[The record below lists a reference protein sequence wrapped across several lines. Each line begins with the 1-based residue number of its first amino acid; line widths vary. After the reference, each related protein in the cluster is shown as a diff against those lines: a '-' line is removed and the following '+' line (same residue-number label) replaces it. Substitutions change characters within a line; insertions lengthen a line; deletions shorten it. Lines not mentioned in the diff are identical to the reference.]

1 MDDSNNDTLD
11 LSRRGLK
18 KVEKAPS
25 EEAKS
30 IINLILDQNELQR
43 LDNIDT
49 YNRLENLS
57 ICNNFLVRMHGV
69 SRLSGLRVL
78 ALNNN
83 GILQIEGLKDMV
95 YLKVLKLA
103 GNNIKSIEH
112 LNHNI
117 HLEHLDLSNNQISFI
132 ADISYLKDLKHLSL
146 ERNRIADLRQC
157 ERYLPPQ
164 LAQLAL
170 AHNGLQDLNE
180 VSHLVHLAQLDSF
193 TVQGNPCVAA
203 AGKDKLG
210 FDYRPFVLNWI
221 MSLKSIDGFVVSAM
235 ESLKAEWLYSQG
247 RGRHFHSGQQRELC
261 EYLAST
267 CPLTAD
273 ALETEDQRKLRLI
286 LSKAQHHQQQLQE
299 QHRSAAKCRMQS
311 PRVQSRMSQR
321 NMGRSPD
328 RLSSSFHG
336 GVPKPGSPAH
346 AMSLSCGELP
356 APPATF
362 DSPQHSHRQERLT
375 EQQPPQQPSQPKLIN
390 HSLEAASKMVPVPES
405 LMSPDYQDPMF
416 DIQKT
421 NSTTSSQSS
430 NGSVCEEKRSVNK
443 SLKGSP
449 KLTKSA
455 TSSPKLKSK
464 IERKGSLSKIEID
477 RKINGVTTDSAE
489 HIDPDKLEVIK
500 LATNQRRQKK
510 LSVETMAAVTIQKM
524 WRGYRSRNLNK
535 DTLRILHAIQ
545 AARARQHVQRLT
557 CDMEATKAALE
568 SERKIQQLQ
577 MQAINALWKKV
588 STLQSLDPKSR
599 ESESEDNSEALR
611 QLTET
616 CVTLQ
621 AQVLELQSCMH
632 EVLRAV
638 CGAARGGRA
647 EPVATQTDIVAVVT
661 PQVREVT
668 LQAQVVELQE
678 VLRAVCGAA
687 RGGRAEP
694 VATQTD
700 IVAVVTPQVRE
711 VTLQAQVVELQEVLR
726 AVCGAARGG
735 RAEPV
740 ATQTDIVAVVTP
752 QVREVTL
759 QAQVVELQ
767 EVLRAV
773 CGAARGGR
781 AEPVATQTDIVAV
794 VTPQVRE
801 VTLQAQ
807 VVELQE
813 VREVT
818 LQAQVV
824 ELQEVLRAVCG
835 AARGGRAEPVATQT
849 DIVAVVTPQEER
861 CGWLRRP
868 QSLALSAPVAAAS
881 APVAAASAPVAA
893 ASAPVAAASAPV
905 AAASAP
911 VAAASAQHGEHVA
924 THTTAPTD
932 SSSSTDEVDAMRIER
947 TAAAAEESDAHD
959 RADRQLVV
967 D

>member
-18 KVEKAPS
+18 KVEKAPPD
-25 EEAKS
+25 EAKT

-49 YNRLENLS
+49 YNRVENLS

-69 SRLSGLRVL
+69 SRLTNLRVL

-83 GILQIEGLKDMV
+83 GILQIEGLKDMI

-117 HLEHLDLSNNQISFI
+117 HLEQLDLSNNQISFI

-164 LAQLAL
+164 LATLAL
-170 AHNGLQDLNE
+170 AHNSIQDLNE

-193 TVQGNPCVAA
+193 SIQGNPCVAV

-221 MSLKSIDGFVVSAM
+221 MSVKSIDGFIVSAI

-247 RGRHFHSGQQRELC
+247 KGRHFHSGQQRELC

-286 LSKAQHHQQQLQE
+286 LSKAQHHQQQLKDQS
-299 QHRSAAKCRMQS
+299 HSPGKSRIQS
-311 PRVQSRMSQR
+311 PRMQSRMSQR

-336 GVPKPGSPAH
+336 GMHKTGSPSH
-346 AMSLSCGELP
+346 AMSLSCSGELP

-362 DSPQHSHRQERLT
+362 DSPQHSHRQDRLTGNMHKTGSPSHAMSLSCSGELPAQPATFDSPQHSHRQDRLTGNMHKTGSPSHAMSLSCSGELPAPPATFDSPQHSHRQDRLTGNMHKTGSPSHAMSLSCSGELPAPPATFDSPQHSHRQDRLT
-375 EQQPPQQPSQPKLIN
+375 EQPPPPQPPQAKVMN

-405 LMSPDYQDPMF
+405 LMSPDYQDPIF

-421 NSTTSSQSS
+421 IPKTNSTASSQSS
-430 NGSVCEEKRSVNK
+430 NGSVCEEKRTVNK

-477 RKINGVTTDSAE
+477 KKINGMTTEACDHMDA
-489 HIDPDKLEVIK
+489 DKLEVVK
-500 LATNQRRQKK
+500 LASNQRRQKK
-510 LSVETMAAVTIQKM
+510 MSVESMAAVTIQRM

-545 AARARQHVQRLT
+545 AARARQHIQRLT

-588 STLQSLDPKSR
+588 STLQNIDPKSR

-611 QLTET
+611 HLTET
-616 CVTLQ
+616 CVN
-621 AQVLELQSCMH
+621 
-632 EVLRAV
+632 
-638 CGAARGGRA
+638 
-647 EPVATQTDIVAVVT
+647 
-661 PQVREVT
+661 
-668 LQAQVVELQE
+668 LQAQVVELQG
-678 VLRAVCGAA
+678 CM
-687 RGGRAEP
+687 
-694 VATQTD
+694 
-700 IVAVVTPQVRE
+700 
-711 VTLQAQVVELQEVLR
+711 QEVLR
-726 AVCGAARGG
+726 AVCS
-735 RAEPV
+735 RA
-740 ATQTDIVAVVTP
+740 
-752 QVREVTL
+752 
-759 QAQVVELQ
+759 
-767 EVLRAV
+767 
-773 CGAARGGR
+773 
-781 AEPVATQTDIVAV
+781 
-794 VTPQVRE
+794 
-801 VTLQAQ
+801 
-807 VVELQE
+807 
-813 VREVT
+813 
-818 LQAQVV
+818 
-824 ELQEVLRAVCG
+824 
-835 AARGGRAEPVATQT
+835 RAEPVATQT

-868 QSLALSAPVAAAS
+868 QSLALSASVAAS
-881 APVAAASAPVAA
+881 T
-893 ASAPVAAASAPV
+893 
-905 AAASAP
+905 
-911 VAAASAQHGEHVA
+911 HHTEHVVKA
-924 THTTAPTD
+924 A
-932 SSSSTDEVDAMRIER
+932 EVDAVDIER
-947 TAAAAEESDAHD
+947 TESVIEDAD
-959 RADRQLVV
+959 DLTERELVV